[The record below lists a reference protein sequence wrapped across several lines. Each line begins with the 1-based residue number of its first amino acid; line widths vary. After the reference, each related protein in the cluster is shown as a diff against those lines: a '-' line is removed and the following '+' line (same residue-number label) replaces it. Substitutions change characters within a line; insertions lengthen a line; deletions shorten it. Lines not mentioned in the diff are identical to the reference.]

1 MPKVVTIFFM
11 LPLIVSVFLS
21 VTILVAVKLITDH
34 FLRKNGY
41 SPNKAQVEYQQIQTD
56 LNQVASDL
64 TDIRYQLDDI
74 EPYLLQMEYLK
85 YSDKNKQTE

>member
-1 MPKVVTIFFM
+1 MSKVVTIFFM
-11 LPLIVSVFLS
+11 LPLIVSIFFS
-21 VTILVAVKLITDH
+21 VTILVAVKLITDN
-34 FLRKNGY
+34 FLKKIGY
-41 SPNKAQVEYQQIQTD
+41 FPNKAQVEYQQIQTN

-74 EPYLLQMEYLK
+74 EPYLRQMEYLK